1 MFRLFVHLV
10 LCVSI
15 ALSGTVYSAE
25 SGNVNSSSNNS
36 NAKEQFLTDIES
48 LREAI
53 LNQSSTKMDRYQL
66 LRQDFVKPE
75 GKILSK
81 NTKLHFSSQN
91 SELLG
96 ESLFRA
102 SESNFSANDI
112 RNLSITHDGKLVH
125 SINLET
131 NSIAW
136 NSRFI
141 VWLSGNPKGQQQLN
155 FIDLDFVRM
164 GKSELPVFN
173 FPIHGFGEGDLSF
186 KGRNLMIGSHK
197 INHKQLVDISKINQI
212 AFSLSVNLLDVQYA
226 ENTKAL
232 IAEFHD
238 MFLEQAKAAHKKRRK
253 QQDSEKAHQA
263 NVEKMIQQIDASL
276 KEESS
281 SLIKELPILENLKG
295 ENRKQK
301 LEEIKK
307 HLATQA
313 ETGEVFLQKL
323 EESEKFKNALEE
335 SSMARTSHLKLS
347 ARIHE
352 FFLSMSVPRP
362 DGAASLK
369 KAMLHI
375 ASGVREGRAEEFR
388 EAFYHA
394 YGKKKFRYSVLALG
408 TVGMASLYPQEMA
421 LFFYQGLSVGQAFIE
436 GVYQKSYEFV
446 YLMKESVKATFAG
459 FNPAVFADVYINDG
473 RWQKTLTGLS
483 ALMGMMFLT
492 LGMPHFIVNGVK
504 LAKDLRNYDYTDLKR
519 EYPKKRQVFTRLKH
533 AFIDR
538 QQTEERAYIKLIQ
551 EAEAGNANLEDIKF
565 TPEEEK
571 QIEKL
576 LKQVKE
582 KDFGESRWF
591 KWAKSLRKAKLEN
604 DEKHQ
609 VDSTEMNLRGALM
622 HFLFSFS
629 SFTNSGVVYA
639 TVWNYWFILR
649 TLTFRPQLWPY
660 LLMYPKFFKTAVLH
674 KAGKVNIPTK
684 WNGGLEHGVPFINSL
699 WAKLRNKELHLK
711 VQQLESN
718 IVDFESQAM
727 RLILPEAFR
736 QSVAFSKSV
745 KDFEKLTSENI
756 QTYTDKHMRSLSF
769 KTKVFFQWYV
779 HIAMDH
785 MVREQLERSSGLSFS
800 EVSKSKFKKDFVK
813 QQGAELLPMSDKQ
826 MLSLFEEV
834 NAKIG
839 LAKVAADKAETSR
852 MSMKNQLMSNYQNT
866 LYSMDPRYSGQF
878 ERFAVSEEQM
888 SKPKAVAR
896 AVRASIVRMIIDK
909 PMELA
914 FLFVMVAGVSGGL
927 VEPIHDAMFS
937 ENSWFYLSKY
947 QFLKGFAYG
956 LISGLLAD
964 VWMKLQQDARVDK
977 KGGFDKVPEGELAKK
992 SFWANLRHEMKAN
1005 DNTWWQ
1011 NQVYYAKLIWAN
1023 MGAALVT
1030 MAAIQWVSLGRFDL
1044 DIYIA
1049 GYLLAYFSPLSGL
1062 GFMIENAFEKAS
1074 SWVVRDIPEKYRNH
1088 PKVIKYSAGAMAS
1101 LRVKFNIWYSIY
1113 ENTVGH
1119 LLSNFQNMSTE
1130 MMGPRSFSR
1139 WIAGGY
1145 TFTEALINYTDGLAE
1160 KYPIME
1166 KPANFC
1172 RSVFLNN
1179 YTAGAKLNKK

>member
-1 MFRLFVHLV
+1 MFRLFVHIV
-10 LCVSI
+10 LCVCI
-15 ALSGTVYSAE
+15 GLSGTVYSAE
-25 SGNVNSSSNNS
+25 SGNHNADSNESS
-36 NAKEQFLTDIES
+36 KEQFLADIES

-53 LNQSSTKMDRYQL
+53 LNQSTSKMDRYQL

-75 GKILSK
+75 EIILAK
-81 NTKLHFSSQN
+81 NTKLVFETSGNQT
-91 SELLG
+91 LG
-96 ESLFRA
+96 EKLFRT
-102 SESNFSANDI
+102 SRSNFQADGI
-112 RNLSITHDGKLVH
+112 RSVSITHQGELVH
-125 SINLET
+125 KINLET

-136 NSRFI
+136 NSRFM
-141 VWLSGNPKGQQQLN
+141 VWLSGNPQGQQQLN
-155 FIDLDFVRM
+155 FIDLDFIRI
-164 GKSELPVFN
+164 GKSELPIFN
-173 FPIHGFGEGDLSF
+173 FPLHGFGEGELQF
-186 KGRNLMIGSHK
+186 RGKHLLIGSHRIK
-197 INHKQLVDISKINQI
+197 HKQLVDISKINQI
-212 AFSLSVNLLDVQYA
+212 AFSLSVNLLDVKYA

-232 IAEFHD
+232 ITEFHD
-238 MFLEQAKAAHKKRRK
+238 MFLEQAKSAHNKRKK
-253 QQDSEKAHQA
+253 QQEAEKAHQA
-263 NVEKMIQQIDASL
+263 NVEKMIRQIDASL

-281 SLIKELPILENLKG
+281 SLVKEVPLLESLQG
-295 ENRKQK
+295 EDRKK
-301 LEEIKK
+301 KIEEIKK
-307 HLATQA
+307 QMARL
-313 ETGEVFLQKL
+313 GESGDVFMQKL
-323 EESEKFKNALEE
+323 EESEKFKKALEQ

-375 ASGVREGRAEEFR
+375 ASGVKEGRVEEFR
-388 EAFYHA
+388 EAFYQA
-394 YGKKKFRYSVLALG
+394 FAKKKLRYSVTALG
-408 TVGMASLYPQEMA
+408 AVGMATLYPQEMA
-421 LFFYQGLSVGQAFIE
+421 LFLYQGLSVGEAFIE

-459 FNPAVFADVYINDG
+459 FNPAVFSDVYINDG

-483 ALMGMMFLT
+483 ALMGMMFIT

-504 LAKDLRNYDYTDLKR
+504 LAKDLKNYDYTDLKR
-519 EYPKKRQVFTRLKH
+519 DYPKKRQVFTRLKH

-538 QQTEERAYIKLIQ
+538 QETAERAYIKLIQ
-551 EAEAGNANLEDIKF
+551 EAELGNISQVEVKF
-565 TPEEEK
+565 TAEEER
-571 QIEKL
+571 QVEEIL
-576 LKQVKE
+576 RQVKE

-604 DEKHQ
+604 DKKHK
-609 VDSTEMNLRGALM
+609 VESTEMNLRGALM

-649 TLTFRPQLWPY
+649 TLTFRPNLWPY

-674 KAGKVNIPTK
+674 EAGKVNIPTK
-684 WNGGLEHGVPFINSL
+684 WNGGLEHGIPLVSSL
-699 WAKLRNKELHLK
+699 WAKLRNKELYQK

-718 IVDFESQAM
+718 IVSFEAQAM
-727 RLILPEAFR
+727 RLVLPEAFK

-745 KDFEKLTSENI
+745 KDFDKLSSENI
-756 QTYTDKHMRSLSF
+756 QTYTDKHMNKLSF

-779 HIAMDH
+779 HLAMDH
-785 MVREQLERSSGLSFS
+785 MLREQFERSSGLKFQ
-800 EVSKSKFKKDFVK
+800 EGESKASYKKNFVN
-813 QQGAELLPMSDKQ
+813 QNGSELLPMSDKQ
-826 MLSLFEEV
+826 MLELFEEI
-834 NAKIG
+834 NSRLNLKQ
-839 LAKVAADKAETSR
+839 LAEDRAQDAR
-852 MSMKNQLMSNYQNT
+852 LNMKNQLINNYQKT
-866 LYSMDPRYSGQF
+866 LYAMDPRYSGQF

-937 ENSWFYLSKY
+937 ENSWFHLSKY
-947 QFLKGFAYG
+947 QFLQGFAYG

-977 KGGFDKVPEGELAKK
+977 SGGFDNVPKGELAKK
-992 SFWANLRHEMKAN
+992 GFWANLRHEMKAS

-1011 NQVYYAKLIWAN
+1011 NQKYYAKLIWAN

-1030 MAAIQWVSLGRFDL
+1030 MATIQWVSLGRFDL

-1049 GYLLAYFSPLSGL
+1049 GYLISYFSPLSGL
-1062 GFMIENAFEKAS
+1062 GYMIENAFEKAS

-1113 ENTVGH
+1113 ENTIGH
-1119 LLSNFQNMSTE
+1119 LFSNFQNMSTE

-1145 TFTEALINYTDGLAE
+1145 TFTEVLINYTDGLAE

-1166 KPANFC
+1166 KPANLC

-1179 YTAGAKLNKK
+1179 YTAGTKLNKK